1 MGKNKRDKRQDKKP
15 KPMAGGVRIQA
26 MCPALKGWRVLLLEL
41 DEDDQP
47 TVDEDDNLK
56 HSLVDIAFWA
66 LLVEE
71 DQANRYQE
79 MLPCVPTTE
88 GTMEP
93 VDPEDPAFIAV
104 VTPNEK
110 TSDIAKMVEDY
121 ALALPEMLKDD
132 EEEEEGDEEG
142 DDGDQE

>member
-1 MGKNKRDKRQDKKP
+1 MGKNKPQRDKKP

-26 MCPALKGWRVLLLEL
+26 LCPALPGWRVLLLEL

-47 TVDEDDNLK
+47 KMDGDDHK

-66 LLVEE
+66 LIVEE
-71 DQANRYQE
+71 DTTNRYQE

-104 VTPNEK
+104 ITPNEK
-110 TSDIAKMVEDY
+110 GSDIVKMVEDY
-121 ALALPEMLKDD
+121 VLELPEMLKKGEGDADD
-132 EEEEEGDEEG
+132 E
-142 DDGDQE
+142 